1 MGRSRIERKAPVR
14 LTAPKKILAILCLLL
29 VLGALVPL
37 AGCGTTGGT
46 AETSASSP
54 PVTAPAAQQEP
65 KFSFI
70 VCGDPQNNYEVFDRV
85 LAAAKT
91 VDFLI
96 VAGDLTGSGTSTEF
110 QTFISK
116 MQASGVTYYCVP
128 GNHDVA
134 TSAAESTYA
143 RFQGKPFYSFDH
155 LNTHFVM
162 IDDSTPSQGFY
173 PAEREWARADMAA
186 AKKRGYQHMFAVAHV
201 PPGYPFSTKPGP
213 NDAVGLDA
221 NGLLAPE
228 LKKGGVEE
236 LFCGHLHAYSEE
248 EIDGLLVTIT
258 GGAGAPLH
266 FSPANGGYYHYVRV
280 DINGRDRQQ
289 TVVKI

>member
-1 MGRSRIERKAPVR
+1 MPPA
-14 LTAPKKILAILCLLL
+14 T
-29 VLGALVPL
+29 
-37 AGCGTTGGT
+37 
-46 AETSASSP
+46 SP
-54 PVTAPAAQQEP
+54 PAQQGP

-70 VCGDPQNNYEVFDRV
+70 VCGDPQNNYEVFDRI

-96 VAGDLTGSGTSTEF
+96 IAGDLTGSGTPTEF
-110 QTFISK
+110 ATFVSK
-116 MQASGVTYYCVP
+116 MQSSGVTYYCVP

-134 TSAAESTYA
+134 TSPVESSYA
-143 RFQGKPFYSFDH
+143 RYCGKPFYSFDH

-173 PAEREWARADMAA
+173 PAERQWAGADMAA
-186 AKKRGYQHMFAVAHV
+186 AKKRGFQHMFAVAHV
-201 PPGYPFSTKPGP
+201 PPGYPYSMSPGR
-213 NDAVGLDA
+213 NDALGLDA

-236 LFCGHLHAYSEE
+236 LFCGHVHAYSEE
-248 EIDGLLVTIT
+248 EIDGLQVTIT
-258 GGAGAPLH
+258 GGAGAPLMLD
-266 FSPANGGYYHYVRV
+266 PANGGYYNYVRV